1 MDIQEL
7 NKQLDYLEE
16 TKNLM
21 KQTLIDKGQPVDDN
35 TTFRE
40 YIDNMDILIDTE
52 DGDVT
57 ADVLGK
63 DKIAYGVNGKVVGTI
78 PVVEANDSAI
88 LNKTEDLS
96 PSGSFKMET
105 TYKNVN
111 DGTVTELIMTDG
123 KKLDIST
130 LPENVDN
137 KNIFVVYG
145 VNRYN
150 KIWWFLFITDI
161 GNSICLAS
169 HDYTYAVVCKN
180 KSTRATNKDMVYY
193 RGNTPYNADV
203 PFDINNV
210 DWGEQIVWDKS
221 TAIELNLSQQGLTIY
236 TTDTIYR
243 GQFGSYGLEQ
253 FAGNLYYKY
262 YQENKIGKPANSGLI
277 QNSSQLFKE
286 NSYALIPVN
295 TKNIVSQENITADK
309 IKSGESIL
317 GVTGTFTNDGNVT
330 AGDVGS
336 GKIAYANGQKITG
349 NVPLVGADNYLM
361 LNKTENTTGGLPYQ
375 VNSLHYNVNDGSVN
389 ELMFSNGQKLDL
401 STLPEDIT
409 GKNVFIYYGSDT
421 SFDRWGLFITDMD
434 STICLSAHDD
444 TFALN
449 CLDKATRSNAR
460 DISYYMGYRTKTG
473 NIDINSVSWG
483 NKINWD
489 KRYLIELYVPT
500 GEYNVYTT
508 NDVYRGQFG
517 TYSNPVFAGSSNY
530 LYYQDNILKTNGV
543 ATTQVTSLLAQP
555 NSHICTAINTNE
567 LITAENITADKIKSG
582 ETILGITGT
591 YTGSTMKEYAS
602 ETAMN
607 NDIANIS
614 EGELVKVVESG
625 TTSYFIK
632 ETISGTATMTKLVKE
647 SETMSPQEYNTANDI
662 ADEILGE

>member
-21 KQTLIDKGQPVDDN
+21 KQTLINKGQPVDDN

-78 PVVEANDSAI
+78 PVVEANNSAI

-137 KNIFVVYG
+137 KNIFVIYG
-145 VNRYN
+145 VNKYN
-150 KIWWFLFITDI
+150 TIRWFLFITDI

-193 RGNTPYNADV
+193 KGSTPYNADV

-243 GQFGSYGLEQ
+243 GQFGSYGSEQ

-286 NSYALIPVN
+286 NSYALIPIN
-295 TKNIVSQENITADK
+295 TKNIVSQ
-309 IKSGESIL
+309 
-317 GVTGTFTNDGNVT
+317 
-330 AGDVGS
+330 
-336 GKIAYANGQKITG
+336 
-349 NVPLVGADNYLM
+349 
-361 LNKTENTTGGLPYQ
+361 
-375 VNSLHYNVNDGSVN
+375 
-389 ELMFSNGQKLDL
+389 
-401 STLPEDIT
+401 
-409 GKNVFIYYGSDT
+409 
-421 SFDRWGLFITDMD
+421 
-434 STICLSAHDD
+434 
-444 TFALN
+444 
-449 CLDKATRSNAR
+449 
-460 DISYYMGYRTKTG
+460 
-473 NIDINSVSWG
+473 
-483 NKINWD
+483 
-489 KRYLIELYVPT
+489 
-500 GEYNVYTT
+500 
-508 NDVYRGQFG
+508 
-517 TYSNPVFAGSSNY
+517 
-530 LYYQDNILKTNGV
+530 
-543 ATTQVTSLLAQP
+543 
-555 NSHICTAINTNE
+555 
-567 LITAENITADKIKSG
+567 ENITADKIKSG

-591 YTGSTMKEYAS
+591 YTGSTMKEYTS
-602 ETAMN
+602 ETDMN

-614 EGELVKVVESG
+614 DGEVVKVVESG

-632 ETISGTATMTKLVKE
+632 EIISGTATMTKLVKE